1 MPKTILAVDD
11 SATVRQLVCRTLADA
26 GYRVIE
32 AADGEEGLHLARK
45 EAVSL
50 VLAAQDAP
58 RVDGLS
64 LVKSLRAMPR
74 YRSAPLLLLATES
87 SDYMRARGCAA
98 GATGWL
104 VKPIDPPRLLDVVQR
119 VLGASGARPV
129 GSRQKGPAVRG
140 QVAGARGQIHETHD
154 T

>member
-11 SATVRQLVCRTLADA
+11 SPDVRHLLALTLAGA

-32 AADGEEGLHLARK
+32 AADGKEGLDRART
-45 EAVSL
+45 EEVAL

-58 RVDGLS
+58 RMDGVE

-74 YRSAPLLLLATES
+74 YRVAPILLLTTES
-87 SDYMRARGCAA
+87 SDYMKARGCAA

-104 VKPIDPPRLLDVVQR
+104 AKPIDPPRLLDVVKR
-119 VLGASGARPV
+119 VLG
-129 GSRQKGPAVRG
+129 
-140 QVAGARGQIHETHD
+140 
-154 T
+154 